1 MVQLFSAVFE
11 VYARN
16 IPLIASF
23 RAEIAKLWS
32 LEKVPGIVG
41 GRSCF
46 FEFLLLPFLRK

>member
-1 MVQLFSAVFE
+1 MVQLFPAVFE

-32 LEKVPGIVG
+32 LKTFLELWVVVHV
-41 GRSCF
+41 SLNF
-46 FEFLLLPFLRK
+46 FYVF